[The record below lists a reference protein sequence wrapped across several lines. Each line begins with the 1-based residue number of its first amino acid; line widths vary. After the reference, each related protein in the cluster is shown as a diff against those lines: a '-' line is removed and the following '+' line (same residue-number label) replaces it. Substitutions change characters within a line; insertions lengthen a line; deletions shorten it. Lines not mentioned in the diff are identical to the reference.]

1 MVAGS
6 PLSASEGVSPAGEPM
21 GQPLH
26 RGRKRRPPRR
36 QREGKCLLPS
46 ISGRGGVGVRRGK
59 SVPASLL
66 LLGPKSTD
74 PNLEAEAPFVA
85 VWLKESEVRPGNRL
99 RCIFAC
105 SEGAGTFGAYSQL
118 RCPSGL
124 GVVRP
129 TSSSSI
135 LREWTRSTCYGGLE
149 KMSTRRC
156 SDVERVKIDSE

>member
-1 MVAGS
+1 M
-6 PLSASEGVSPAGEPM
+6 
-21 GQPLH
+21 
-26 RGRKRRPPRR
+26 
-36 QREGKCLLPS
+36 
-46 ISGRGGVGVRRGK
+46 GVRRGK

-66 LLGPKSTD
+66 ILGPKSKD

-105 SEGAGTFGAYSQL
+105 SEGAGTFGDYSRF

-135 LREWTRSTCYGGLE
+135 LRECGVGRHAMGAGEDVYTE
-149 KMSTRRC
+149 MQRC
-156 SDVERVKIDSE
+156 RESQDRQRVGVEPSNIRH